1 MPKAVMVVMT
11 NVNDPSKDADFNQ
24 WYDDVHLSDVLQTPG
39 IKKATRFK
47 LAQGKVKEGRG
58 QYLALYELE
67 VDDLASVMATL
78 NETMDRR
85 KAAGRVIMHPNLE
98 IANFAL
104 YEQVGE
110 PQVEK

>member
-11 NVNDPSKDADFNQ
+11 NVSDASKDADFNQ
-24 WYDDVHLSDVLQTPG
+24 WYDDVHLSDVLMTPG
-39 IKKATRFK
+39 INKATRFK

-67 VDDLASVMATL
+67 VDDLSSVMAKL
-78 NETMDRR
+78 NETLDRR
-85 KAAGRVIMHPNLE
+85 KAEGSVILHPNLE
-98 IANFAL
+98 VAGFAL
-104 YEQVGE
+104 YEQIGE